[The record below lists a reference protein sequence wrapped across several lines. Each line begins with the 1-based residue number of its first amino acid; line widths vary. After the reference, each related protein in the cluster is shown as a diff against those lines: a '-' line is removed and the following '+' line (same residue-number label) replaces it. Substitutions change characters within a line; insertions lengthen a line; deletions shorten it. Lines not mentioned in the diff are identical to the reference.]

1 MESRA
6 RVRLDLGQRAFEV
19 EGSEDFV
26 RELVER
32 LEEALQVY
40 GVADPAPLE
49 PVAVTSA
56 ESPSLGSFGEFVQKL
71 PSSATEVDRML
82 AAGYWAQR
90 QSVDD
95 AFATAD
101 ANRRLVEQGIK
112 LGNPS
117 QCVRQSLIAKRVFAV
132 QRGRFRVS
140 QVGRQYLRQLMGD
153 AIPRDLRPRRLD
165 PAAGPALTAMYAP
178 LRPDASN

>member
-1 MESRA
+1 MVGVSLEPQA

-19 EGSEDFV
+19 EGSESFV
-26 RELVER
+26 RELVDR
-32 LEEALQVY
+32 LEAVLQVES
-40 GVADPAPLE
+40 GGESSSADPP
-49 PVAVTSA
+49 PVTTVTT
-56 ESPSLGSFGEFVQKL
+56 PGLGSFGEFVQRL
-71 PSSATEVDRML
+71 PDSATEVDRML
-82 AAGYWAQR
+82 AAGFWVQR

-117 QCVRQSLIAKRVFAV
+117 QCVRQSLTAKRVFAV

-140 QVGRQYLRQLMGD
+140 QAGRQYLRQLMGD
-153 AIPRDLRPRRLD
+153 AVPE
-165 PAAGPALTAMYAP
+165 A
-178 LRPDASN
+178 

>member
-1 MESRA
+1 MGAQA

-19 EGSEDFV
+19 EGTESFV
-26 RELVER
+26 REMVER
-32 LEEALQVY
+32 LEAVLQVE
-40 GVADPAPLE
+40 GGGDASL
-49 PVAVTSA
+49 PVAEPPASA
-56 ESPSLGSFGEFVQKL
+56 VPSPVLGTFGEFVQRL
-71 PSSATEVDRML
+71 PGSATEVDRML

-101 ANRRLVEQGIK
+101 ANRRLVEQGVK

-117 QCVRQSLIAKRVFAV
+117 QCVRQSLTAKRVFAV

-140 QVGRQYLRQLMGD
+140 QLGRQYLRQLMGD
-153 AIPRDLRPRRLD
+153 AVPE
-165 PAAGPALTAMYAP
+165 A
-178 LRPDASN
+178 

>member
-1 MESRA
+1 MGAPLEPQA

-19 EGSEDFV
+19 EGSESFV
-26 RELVER
+26 RELVDR
-32 LEEALQVY
+32 LEAVLQVEA
-40 GVADPAPLE
+40 GGELMALE
-49 PVAVTSA
+49 PAVPAATGPA
-56 ESPSLGSFGEFVQKL
+56 VLGKFGEFIQQL
-71 PSSATEVDRML
+71 PGSATEVDRML
-82 AAGYWAQR
+82 AAGFWAQR

-117 QCVRQSLIAKRVFAV
+117 QCVRQSLTAKRVFAV

-140 QVGRQYLRQLMGD
+140 QQGRQYLRQLMGD
-153 AIPRDLRPRRLD
+153 IVPEA
-165 PAAGPALTAMYAP
+165 
-178 LRPDASN
+178 

>member
-19 EGSEDFV
+19 EGSEAFV

-32 LEEALQVY
+32 LEETLQAY
-40 GVADPAPLE
+40 GGEPAAVAE
-49 PVAVTSA
+49 AVTAPQA
-56 ESPSLGSFGEFVQKL
+56 EPPALGSFGEFVQKL
-71 PSSATEVDRML
+71 PGSATEVDRML
-82 AAGYWAQR
+82 AAGYWTQR
-90 QSVDD
+90 QGVDD

-101 ANRRLVEQGIK
+101 ANRRLVEQGVK

-117 QCVRQSLIAKRVFAV
+117 QCVRQSLTAKRVFAV

-140 QVGRQYLRQLMGD
+140 QLGRQYLRQLMGD
-153 AIPRDLRPRRLD
+153 AIPD
-165 PAAGPALTAMYAP
+165 G
-178 LRPDASN
+178 

>member
-1 MESRA
+1 MEPQA

-19 EGSEDFV
+19 EGSESFV

-32 LEEALQVY
+32 LEAVLQVEG
-40 GVADPAPLE
+40 GVEPQLAEPAASPAP
-49 PVAVTSA
+49 A
-56 ESPSLGSFGEFVQKL
+56 SPALGSFGEFVQRL
-71 PSSATEVDRML
+71 PDSATEVDRML
-82 AAGYWAQR
+82 AAGFWVQR
-90 QSVDD
+90 QSIDD

-117 QCVRQSLIAKRVFAV
+117 QCVRQSLTAKRVFAV

-153 AIPRDLRPRRLD
+153 AVPE
-165 PAAGPALTAMYAP
+165 A
-178 LRPDASN
+178 